1 MQSLKNHKKPV
12 NTTFGV
18 ILFFSFWAGLIL
30 AGFSITLYEATF
42 IPFYVAVIIY
52 IGPALLLTPLV
63 LKMLFRER
71 PRYVVVKCFM
81 IAIGNVAGM
90 GGILLYTFMAVN
102 FYNVDDSA
110 VTTQKVPIVARGF
123 NKYKTSTVPYVVVK
137 YKNLSKEFQ
146 CPYDYSP
153 VYEFHELQVTVNR
166 GYFGFDV
173 VKKEEFLK

>member
-1 MQSLKNHKKPV
+1 MQSLKAYKNPV
-12 NTTFGV
+12 NNTLGV

-30 AGFSITLYEATF
+30 AGFSINLYEATF
-42 IPFYVAVIIY
+42 IPWYIPVAVY
-52 IGPALLLTPLV
+52 IVPALVLSPLV

-71 PRYVVVKCFM
+71 PKYVIAKCF
-81 IAIGNVAGM
+81 ILTIGNVAGL
-90 GGILLYTFMAVN
+90 GGIILYTFMAVN
-102 FYNVDDSA
+102 FYNVDEGA

-153 VYEFHELQVTVNR
+153 VYEFHQMQVTVNH